1 MDFLQLFLILLILV
15 LTIFLGLGGYMVF
28 LILKDLRADL
38 SKLDIILSSDPV
50 VLDKVKKDVKRAE
63 VKREKSEKIFSSPR
77 KFFKRS

>member
-38 SKLDIILSSDPV
+38 SKLDTILSSDPA
-50 VLDKVKKDVKRAE
+50 VLERVKKDMKKVEIK
-63 VKREKSEKIFSSPR
+63 KGTQKIFSPPR
-77 KFFKRS
+77 RFFKRS